1 MSAQRIEIQKT
12 FCMDVA
18 LADQRRL
25 IYQSGKIVE
34 AIFGQE
40 SKAKFR

>member
-18 LADQRRL
+18 LTDQCGL